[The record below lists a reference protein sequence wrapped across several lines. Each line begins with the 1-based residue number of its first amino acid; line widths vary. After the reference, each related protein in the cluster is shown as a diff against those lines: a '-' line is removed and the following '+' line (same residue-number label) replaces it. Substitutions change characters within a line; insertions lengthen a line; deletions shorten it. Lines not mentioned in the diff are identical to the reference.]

1 MLKRDSDLVPLSI
14 MSSSV
19 FTKSG
24 RKKLRKY
31 LGAKFAELRER
42 KLRCARN
49 FSPRKERLDYK
60 LAKMWFVGKG
70 ESRFPRTRGCRLPLF
85 LHSKSDL
92 TIPAW
97 ARTHL
102 VYCRSYRMGCV
113 RDRMARDR
121 DRARDRSL
129 RDFLAVFR

>member
-1 MLKRDSDLVPLSI
+1 MIPTSCLSRLCLR
-14 MSSSV
+14 V
-19 FTKSG
+19 FLQKAG
-24 RKKLRKY
+24 EKNC
-31 LGAKFAELRER
+31 ENIW
-42 KLRCARN
+42 ARN
-49 FSPRKERLDYK
+49 LQNCGKGNCVTREFFPRKERLDYK